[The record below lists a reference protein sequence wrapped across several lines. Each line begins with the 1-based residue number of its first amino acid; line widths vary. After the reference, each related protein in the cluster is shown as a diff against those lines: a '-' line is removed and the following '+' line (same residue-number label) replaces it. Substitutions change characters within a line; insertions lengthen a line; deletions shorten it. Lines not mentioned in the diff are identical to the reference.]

1 MLLEGKTVVV
11 SGVGPGLGREIALA
25 AAKEGANL
33 VLGARRESNLT
44 AVAADVEAVGGKAAY
59 RTVDIV
65 DAGQTEALA
74 AAAQE
79 QFGGID
85 ALVNCA
91 ALGSVLGGLETTTEQ
106 QWRQVIE
113 TNVFGTMNMIRAALP
128 ALKASAGSIVMIGS
142 QTSMKPPPEMIQ
154 VAYAASKGAL
164 TGAMYHLAQELGQYG
179 IRVNTVSPSWMWGP
193 DMEAYASWMS
203 SEKGIDAEQ
212 VRAGLD
218 AKTPLR
224 RIAEDD
230 DVADAVVFFC
240 SDRAKRITGQTLLVN
255 SGEFMR

>member
-1 MLLEGKTVVV
+1 MLLEGKTVVI
-11 SGVGPGLGREIALA
+11 SGVGPGLGREIALGA
-25 AAKEGANL
+25 AREGANV
-33 VLGARRESNLT
+33 VLGARREANLVT
-44 AVAADVEAVGGKAAY
+44 VAGDVEAVGGKAAY
-59 RTVDIV
+59 RTLDIV
-65 DAGQTEALA
+65 DPEQTAAIAALA
-74 AAAQE
+74 TE
-79 QFGGID
+79 TFGGID

-91 ALGSVLGGLETTTEQ
+91 ALGSVLGGIESTTDE
-106 QWRQVIE
+106 QWRAVIE
-113 TNVFGTMNMIRAALP
+113 TNVFGTMNMVRAALP
-128 ALKASAGSIVMIGS
+128 ALKESHGSIVMIGS

-154 VAYAASKGAL
+154 TAYAASKGAL

-179 IRVNTVSPSWMWGP
+179 VRVNTVSPSWMWGP
-193 DMEAYASWMS
+193 DMEAYAAWMS
-203 SEKGIDAEQ
+203 SEKGVDAEQ

-224 RIAEDD
+224 RIAEDG

>member
-25 AAKEGANL
+25 AARDGASV
-33 VLGARRESNLT
+33 VLGARREANLS
-44 AVAADVEAVGGKAAY
+44 AVAADVEALGAKSAY
-59 RTVDIV
+59 SVVDIV
-65 DAGQTEALA
+65 DAAQTQALA
-74 AAAQE
+74 ELAQE
-79 QFGGID
+79 RFGGID

-91 ALGSVLGGLETTTEQ
+91 ALGSVLGGLEATSDE

-113 TNVFGTMNMIRAALP
+113 TNVFGTMNMVRAALP
-128 ALKASAGSIVMIGS
+128 ALKKSAGSIVIIGS
-142 QTSMKPPPEMIQ
+142 QSSMKPPPEMIQ
-154 VAYAASKGAL
+154 TAYAASKGAL

-193 DMEAYASWMS
+193 DMEAYAAWMS
-203 SEKGIDAEQ
+203 SSKGVGEDE

-224 RIAEDD
+224 RIAEDG